1 MGKVVLKTDEAVE
14 DVQQLIN
21 AISSLKTE
29 INKISSK
36 DAKAFTR
43 MQKSI
48 TSLKGAIDKID
59 PKFKTLNKAIR
70 ANNTQMKASNL
81 ATKAVATAVNT
92 LTPAIEKNTK
102 ALNKGATS
110 IAKSNKEYA
119 KLKRSVEAA
128 KSDLQELTLVFGKN
142 AAKTKKA
149 ANTYKKLKNK
159 LDRVDTSIKKTKD
172 AYTKLNLKLGEAKR
186 KMENLII
193 TKGKDNAKTQR
204 AIANYKALNR
214 QLNATV
220 ISTKKVTKAKQSM
233 LQTLGRAGGAI
244 LALIASAQIFIQVM
258 KNIIRLAVTFDSLT
272 LALKFTSESTWEA
285 GRSMQFLFDLN
296 KKFGASISLT
306 ADRWLKFRTAARLS
320 GLTMLET
327 KDIFTSV
334 TKASA
339 LLGLR
344 TDELKGI
351 YLALEQM
358 LNKGK
363 VTTEELR
370 RQLGER
376 LPGAVG
382 IMARSMGVG
391 LEELDKMLKA
401 GEVLSAEVL
410 PRFAEEL
417 ERAYGIDQTEKI
429 ENMQTAINK
438 LKGAWEELVLT
449 VVQGDSLFSKALTS
463 STSAMTIFLNKLT
476 FAFANTEQLVRMFQ
490 GTFNKEFSDKY
501 TDDAYGLVK
510 GGKSIQ
516 AQEEKLKGLRIQE
529 IRLKEE
535 LQSLRD
541 KGAKQGA
548 IDKENEIEEKNK
560 QIRKQEEYVISIDQ
574 QMKYERNLQAKINLS
589 DAKEAYENQKAVVEL
604 IEGLDGKTGIAAN
617 MEDTWAKIKAGGSS
631 IIDFFSGKN
640 SIAGSIMYG
649 TDKGAIV
656 KNMKDLLDSLGDQK
670 TKLIKAAE
678 YLRVTQEFA
687 EQKVGK
693 IKKDEDDSGSSN
705 NRKIKYAKE
714 YVPNNKVMIAQL
726 KEQIRL
732 NNLMNQE
739 QFATEED
746 NNARRLE
753 NEAKFGLIAFLERL
767 DRDAKYQA
775 DMIDI
780 KKKADATMT
789 GIEGKSEAFKA
800 KQQEE
805 VNKMKIKAEKEFQD
819 KMKLSMNKYEVDK
832 TKIKENT
839 NMQEIEDASRQVR
852 GEKDLAKAQFSK
864 DVASGQAKIDG
875 SASGTQAE
883 ARATLELEKIKTE
896 YYNKMID
903 FEIKLLEIQ
912 LLNENN
918 SREQEAGILKM
929 IEGLEKDKDT
939 MAKFNASLTDGAGAW
954 ENWTDE
960 AIKSLNKVAELTGA
974 LTELQVRGIDNQI
987 EKTNEYYDNQLE
999 RAKNDDEETKIIERN
1014 KELRI
1019 KELEK
1024 RKRDAQ
1030 LKQAKFE
1037 KLIAIASATRNVAL
1051 AASIALATQ
1060 QPPASYVTSGIS
1072 AALAAIEL
1080 TTVIA
1085 TPLPKYALG
1094 GVSPKDELALIN
1106 DGGRKEYVE
1115 RNGRI
1120 LSTDR
1125 ENAIVDLKK
1134 GDIIHKDYEDMNKK
1148 MMLLNGINGGFEIT
1162 SEGYDNML
1170 LGIED
1175 SIEKGFKK
1183 AKINNS
1189 ITVLNEMDSY
1199 RDKMSN
1205 WD

>member
-1 MGKVVLKTDEAVE
+1 MGKVVLKTDEAVD
-14 DVQQLIN
+14 DVQKLIK
-21 AISSLKTE
+21 AISSLKKE

-36 DAKAFTR
+36 DATAFTR

-70 ANNTQMKASNL
+70 ENNTQMKASNL

-110 IAKSNKEYA
+110 ISKSNKEYA

-128 KSDLQELTLVFGKN
+128 KSDLQELTVVFGKN
-142 AAKTKKA
+142 AAETKKA
-149 ANTYKKLKNK
+149 AIAYNKLKNK

-186 KMENLII
+186 KMENLIV

-204 AIANYKALNR
+204 AIEKYKALNR

-233 LQTLGRAGGAI
+233 LQSLGRATGAI
-244 LALIASAQIFIQVM
+244 LAIIASLTILVQFA
-258 KNIIRLAVTFDSLT
+258 KNIIKLAVTFDSLR
-272 LALKFTSESTWEA
+272 LALEFTSEATWEA

-417 ERAYGIDQTEKI
+417 ERAYGIDQTDKI

-438 LKGAWEELVLT
+438 LKGAWEELILT
-449 VVQGDSLFSKALTS
+449 LVEGDSWLSKLVRGFTSGMTEAFNKVSFALSDLKQLERMFKGDYNEQVMKGYEDEAMLMVKNSGLLKDQREEMEGYYKRKIKLMKEMNVISAVEGEGYESSKPYKEKKLEYDGIDEKELELGKKIIDTEKKIANAKRLSAKASLMDVEHDYDIKKENLEEKFNAQATVAQLKAGFEAVISFASGGELLKAVSGISDEDDVSKAL
-463 STSAMTIFLNKLT
+463 
-476 FAFANTEQLVRMFQ
+476 
-490 GTFNKEFSDKY
+490 
-501 TDDAYGLVK
+501 
-510 GGKSIQ
+510 
-516 AQEEKLKGLRIQE
+516 
-529 IRLKEE
+529 EE
-535 LQSLRD
+535 LR
-541 KGAKQGA
+541 
-548 IDKENEIEEKNK
+548 E
-560 QIRKQEEYVISIDQ
+560 
-574 QMKYERNLQAKINLS
+574 
-589 DAKEAYENQKAVVEL
+589 
-604 IEGLDGKTGIAAN
+604 
-617 MEDTWAKIKAGGSS
+617 
-631 IIDFFSGKN
+631 
-640 SIAGSIMYG
+640 
-649 TDKGAIV
+649 
-656 KNMKDLLDSLGDQK
+656 SLGDELNEFLLASE
-670 TKLIKAAE
+670 TLS
-678 YLRVTQEFA
+678 VTQELA
-687 EQKVGK
+687 EGK
-693 IKKDEDDSGSSN
+693 MLRPKKDEDEDGSGN

-714 YVPNNKVMIAQL
+714 YVPNNKLMIAQL

-746 NNARRLE
+746 NNARRSE
-753 NEAKFGLIAFLERL
+753 NEAKFSLTAFLERL
-767 DRDAKYQA
+767 DREKKYQA
-775 DMIDI
+775 DMIDLT
-780 KKKADATMT
+780 KKADAIMT

-800 KQQEE
+800 EQQSE
-805 VNKMKIKAEKEFQD
+805 VNEMKLKAEKEFQD
-819 KMKLSMNKYEVDK
+819 KMKLSMNKYETDK
-832 TKIKENT
+832 TKIKENA
-839 NMQEIEDASRQVR
+839 NMQEIEDASRQVL

-864 DVASGQAKIDG
+864 DVASGQAVIDG

-883 ARATLELEKIKTE
+883 ARATVELEKIKTE

-903 FEIKLLEIQ
+903 FEIKLLEIK
-912 LLNENN
+912 LLNEN
-918 SREQEAGILKM
+918 SSKL
-929 IEGLEKDKDT
+929 
-939 MAKFNASLTDGAGAW
+939 SL
-954 ENWTDE
+954 
-960 AIKSLNKVAELTGA
+960 
-974 LTELQVRGIDNQI
+974 
-987 EKTNEYYDNQLE
+987 
-999 RAKNDDEETKIIERN
+999 
-1014 KELRI
+1014 
-1019 KELEK
+1019 
-1024 RKRDAQ
+1024 
-1030 LKQAKFE
+1030 
-1037 KLIAIASATRNVAL
+1037 
-1051 AASIALATQ
+1051 
-1060 QPPASYVTSGIS
+1060 
-1072 AALAAIEL
+1072 
-1080 TTVIA
+1080 
-1085 TPLPKYALG
+1085 
-1094 GVSPKDELALIN
+1094 
-1106 DGGRKEYVE
+1106 
-1115 RNGRI
+1115 
-1120 LSTDR
+1120 
-1125 ENAIVDLKK
+1125 
-1134 GDIIHKDYEDMNKK
+1134 IH
-1148 MMLLNGINGGFEIT
+1148 I
-1162 SEGYDNML
+1162 
-1170 LGIED
+1170 
-1175 SIEKGFKK
+1175 
-1183 AKINNS
+1183 
-1189 ITVLNEMDSY
+1189 
-1199 RDKMSN
+1199 
-1205 WD
+1205 